1 MYTSNGA
8 FQLWLADQRFM
19 RIRSSIRGMSLVD
32 DERCYLLYQ
41 LAKRALDL
49 RGAAAEIGVYK
60 GGTAR
65 LLTEVFGKDKKLY
78 LYDTFEGMPECSDKD
93 NYCTK
98 GMFSDT
104 SLDAVRAFVGSAG
117 DVEIYKGLFPQS
129 IPPNAEELYAF
140 VHVDVDIYQSVKD
153 CVDYFWPRM
162 VPGAVMVFDDYGF
175 PTCLGA
181 RRAVDEYGFRTVYLG
196 TGQALWIK
204 P

>member
-1 MYTSNGA
+1 M
-8 FQLWLADQRFM
+8 
-19 RIRSSIRGMSLVD
+19 
-32 DERCYLLYQ
+32 
-41 LAKRALDL
+41 DL

-60 GGTAR
+60 GGGTAK

-117 DVEIYKGLFPQS
+117 DVEIYKGFFPQT
-129 IPPNAEELYAF
+129 IPTNAEELYAF

-153 CVDYFWPRM
+153 CVDYFWPRL
-162 VPGAVMVFDDYGF
+162 VPGGVMVFDDYGF

-181 RRAVDEYGFRTVYLG
+181 RRAVDEYGLRTVYLG